1 MLKQVFGSGEF
12 RYKVVDNWAKRP
24 RAWPFTDVVGVGI
37 DSRDRVYVFNRGPHP
52 VMVFDKEGNFI
63 RSWGEGIFI
72 RPHGVFIDPDDAI
85 WCTDDNGHTVR
96 KFDTS
101 GNLLLTIGYPGG
113 PIVDAYD
120 WNKHSDTGYDGRDFH
135 TVKRAGLPFNRPT
148 KAVIASSGDLFVS
161 DGYGNAR
168 VHKFSKDGRLL
179 HSWGEPGS
187 GPGQFAIP
195 HSVAVDKQDRI
206 YVADRENRRI
216 QVFNDEGALITTWD
230 GLERPDDI
238 IIVDDQYMFVA
249 ELLHRVSIW
258 TLDGTLLTHWGDAQA
273 SNDAGLFI
281 SPHAIAVDSRG
292 VLYVGEVCDTNGRYD
307 RGSRAIQKF
316 IPVR

>member
-1 MLKQVFGSGEF
+1 MKRIFGSGEF
-12 RYKVVDNWAKRP
+12 RYEVVDNWAKRP
-24 RAWPFTDVVGVGI
+24 RDWPFTDVVGVGL

-52 VMVFDKEGNFI
+52 VMIFDKDGNFI

-72 RPHGVFIDPDDAI
+72 RPHGVFIDSDDSI

-96 KFDTS
+96 KFDIY
-101 GNLLLTIGYPGG
+101 GNLLLTIGYPGV
-113 PIVDAYD
+113 PIVETYD
-120 WNKHSDTGYDGRDFH
+120 WNKHSDTGYDGRDFL
-135 TVKRAGLPFNRPT
+135 TIKRAGLPFNRPT
-148 KAVIASSGDLFVS
+148 KAVIAPSGELYVS

-168 VHKFSKDGRLL
+168 VHKFSKEGKLL
-179 HSWGEPGS
+179 FSWGEPGS

-195 HSVAVDKQDRI
+195 HSLVVDKQGRV

-216 QVFNDEGALITTWD
+216 QVFSKEGKLITAWS
-230 GLERPDDI
+230 GLERPDDMV
-238 IIVDDQYMFVA
+238 IVGDKYMFVA
-249 ELLHRVSIW
+249 ELIHRVSIW
-258 TLDGTLLTHWGDAQA
+258 DLDGRLLAHWGDEEA

-307 RGSRAIQKF
+307 RGSRAVQKF
-316 IPVR
+316 VPVR